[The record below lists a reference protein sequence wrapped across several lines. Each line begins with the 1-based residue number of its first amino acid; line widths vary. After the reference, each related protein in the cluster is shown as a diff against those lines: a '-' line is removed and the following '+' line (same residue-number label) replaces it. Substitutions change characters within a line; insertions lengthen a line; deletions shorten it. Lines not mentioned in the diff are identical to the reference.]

1 MGLSVV
7 WLADASKA
15 DRALAQDQREHCAWA
30 PVSSRRRRSKTPRP
44 VYPAGALSDQ
54 ARGTVVVEATV
65 GVDGKVAGARV
76 IRSIPQL
83 DEAALEA
90 VRQWEF
96 LPARM
101 NGAPVAVI
109 ITVVVNFAIF

>member
-1 MGLSVV
+1 MGPGIQPPQKIK
-7 WLADASKA
+7 DAK
-15 DRALAQDQREHCAWA
+15 
-30 PVSSRRRRSKTPRP
+30 P

-54 ARGTVVVEATV
+54 ARGTVVVEATI
-65 GVDGKVAGARV
+65 GVDGKVASAKV

-109 ITVVVNFAIF
+109 MTVVVNFAIF